1 MKFKLLIIFL
11 FLLSFI
17 QNSNSENK
25 QDFVEIPSLDEIFY
39 IGKMESHNDDFVL
52 FFKTREKAILA
63 RGEEFN
69 YITDYPQDLYMYNK
83 KTKKTEPLITYEW
96 FPRIAKFYLSNYDF
110 PVFPEDF
117 AYYLMQDNKTLI
129 MVSAVKNINQNLKFD
144 ISTRKLDKYQTEG
157 KLDFIVS
164 SIGKNC
170 GFKSMNDTYKCNFY
184 KPLISQNLIN

>member
-1 MKFKLLIIFL
+1 MKFKVFLVFIFL
-11 FLLSFI
+11 SLFI
-17 QNSNSENK
+17 QNSNSESNLTK
-25 QDFVEIPSLDEIFY
+25 LDDIFY
-39 IGKMESHNDDFVL
+39 IGKMESHNNDFVL

-63 RGEEFN
+63 KGEEFN
-69 YITDYPQDLYMYNK
+69 YITDYPQDLYIYDK

-129 MVSAVKNINQNLKFD
+129 LVSAVKNINQNLKFD
-144 ISTRKLDKYQTEG
+144 ITTKKLDKYQTKG
-157 KLDFIVS
+157 KLNFIVS

-170 GFKSMNDTYKCNFY
+170 GFKSMDDTYKCSYY